1 MEIRRLRN
9 FIGLRQ
15 IDVAFATGISVAR
28 LSKAENGRL
37 RLNPTEIRVL
47 KEFLAAR
54 TRMVADAEKEERQ
67 VNKS

>member
-9 FIGLRQ
+9 FLGLRQ
-15 IDVAFATGISVAR
+15 SDVAAATGIAVGR

-37 RLNPTEIRVL
+37 RLNPTEMRVL

-54 TRMVADAEKEERQ
+54 ARIVANAEER
-67 VNKS
+67 KL